1 MKTVRIS
8 LAMAASALALTTASV
23 ASAQERDTTT
33 TTTTQDQPQQPQQ
46 QPQQQQQQPQQSQPV
61 QNVTVAPPP
70 QQQPVQQQ
78 PVVQQPV
85 GQTTTTQAPYNPPGA
100 ESSEKTIEK
109 RPHSTLLST
118 GVGLF
123 VIGYGSS
130 VVAGAISNRD
140 EDKNL
145 FIPVVGPWMDL
156 ANRDCGSRGCG
167 GNEDL
172 AKAMIVTS
180 GIVQGAGVLMGLR
193 ARRRSLLLALRV
205 KAPSSSAHPHRSTR
219 GTARAARP
227 SLRAPPDRTRRRGSA
242 RSIGSAP

>member
-8 LAMAASALALTTASV
+8 LAMAASALALTTASL

-33 TTTTQDQPQQPQQ
+33 TTTTQDQPQQ
-46 QPQQQQQQPQQSQPV
+46 QPQQQQPQQQPQQSQPV

-70 QQQPVQQQ
+70 QQQPV
-78 PVVQQPV
+78 VQQPV
-85 GQTTTTQAPYNPPGA
+85 GQTTTTQAPYNPPSA

-130 VVAGAISNRD
+130 VVAGAVSNRD

-156 ANRDCGSRGCG
+156 ADRDCGSRGCG

-180 GIVQGAGVLMGLR
+180 GIVQGAGVIMGLSSLFIPETTSVKEE
-193 ARRRSLLLALRV
+193 RRSAAVKPTVRV
-205 KAPSSSAHPHRSTR
+205 TPVSFGAGAGAGVVGRF
-219 GTARAARP
+219 
-227 SLRAPPDRTRRRGSA
+227 
-242 RSIGSAP
+242 